1 MITFNDKSTIISDK
15 WRPTFFFFF
24 FGEIEMNY
32 LIFTI
37 WNYVITLQEKRH
49 ITTSNIT
56 KTKIIGVIY
65 IVLHL

>member
-1 MITFNDKSTIISDK
+1 MAANL
-15 WRPTFFFFF
+15 FFFF

-65 IVLHL
+65 IVLHQ

>member
-1 MITFNDKSTIISDK
+1 MIKAQSFVTSGGQL
-15 WRPTFFFFF
+15 FFFF

>member
-1 MITFNDKSTIISDK
+1 MIKAQSLVTNGSQLV
-15 WRPTFFFFF
+15 FFF

-65 IVLHL
+65 IVLH

>member
-15 WRPTFFFFF
+15 WQPTCFFF

-65 IVLHL
+65 IVLHQ

>member
-1 MITFNDKSTIISDK
+1 MIKAQSLVTSGSQLV
-15 WRPTFFFFF
+15 FFF